1 MTQQDNSSDATM
13 SALFRSELANHIKM
27 LQNWMFELQQAPAKL
42 DLLERMAESA
52 RSIKGAAKLLQVQP
66 LAELAGGMED
76 MLRGAQRA
84 QETLSTPQNEA
95 LAQAIEAFKKVL
107 EGDDDNIAESQKWKV
122 EDLQSVLDAHMVVK
136 KASASIPDKL
146 PPTLPRVIGKEK
158 ESTPRVI
165 AAQHQPKTDEP
176 ASDQQIVSLFF
187 VELETQTGIL
197 SDGLLALE
205 ANSHDSEAIESL
217 MRAAH
222 SIKGAARVLGLTDLI
237 HLAHALEDAFT
248 SVANHTIQIDSHTI
262 DVMFSGIDVFS
273 TLVKAGPT
281 EFDSTLAS
289 RSVAIHEIIDQ
300 LEALRGGT
308 EKLANDSPAPERV
321 AIATE
326 PLPTPLTVK
335 ADPEPVTGN
344 TLGDLAPGLR
354 LPTQTGSQRRLNEA
368 RQATRVSRKD
378 RVVRVTADYL
388 TRLMGLAGELLV
400 ESRWLHPF
408 SDALM
413 HLKKSQYELSGIVDV
428 LRATVNE
435 KVLGEEGDQYLLDLQ
450 HKTHQCRENLAKH
463 LEDLELF
470 IRRHATLSDRLYR
483 QVITSRMCPFGDG
496 VEAFPRMVRDLAKQL
511 GKKVSLEII
520 GRSTTIDRDI
530 LDKLKAPLNHLLRN
544 AIDHGIEMPDERI
557 AAGKP
562 PEGHI
567 RLEARHRAGVL
578 SITVSDD
585 GRGVDLPEIRNKVK
599 ISKLVDS
606 DMAHNLTESELLD
619 FLFLPGFTT
628 SKEIT
633 EISGRGVGLNVVQNM
648 VHEVSGQVRVGGK
661 KGQGATFSLQLPLT
675 LSVLRALLVVIGG
688 EPYAF
693 PLARVERAMVLDRSR
708 IQMVENREYYNFN
721 GQNIG
726 LIPGYS
732 ILELPE
738 GRKIIPELSIVV
750 LTDGI
755 NSYGVVVDRLL
766 GEKELVVQELD
777 PRIGKVG
784 DVACGAFMEDGSPIL
799 VIDVEDMVRSVDKLL
814 STGGLGNLGSAP
826 LEQQNK
832 RRKRVLVVDD
842 SITVREV
849 ECRILENHGYEV
861 DVAVNGVDGW
871 NTVRIGDYDLVVTDV
886 DMPRMNGIEL
896 VKSIKNDPRLRTLP
910 VMIVS
915 YKERSDDRMLGMEA
929 GANYYLAKSSF
940 HDDRF
945 LEAVRDLIG
954 DPAQEK

>member
-1 MTQQDNSSDATM
+1 MTTHGNPSDATM
-13 SALFRSELANHIKM
+13 AALFCSELVVH
-27 LQNWMFELQQAPAKL
+27 LQTLRHCLGELQKDAKKIYV
-42 DLLERMAESA
+42 LEQMADVT
-52 RSIKGAAKLLQVQP
+52 RSIKGAAKLLQIQP
-66 LAELAGGMED
+66 LADLSSSMEE
-76 MLRGAQRA
+76 MLRSSVRGQ
-84 QETLSTPQNEA
+84 TPLDEVQY
-95 LAQAIEAFKKVL
+95 QAIQNAVEAFEKVL
-107 EGDDDNIAESQKWKV
+107 KDNEKTIAEPNKWLV
-122 EDLQSVLDAHMVVK
+122 EDLQGVLDALGGFKHITP
-136 KASASIPDKL
+136 SIQIRIPKM
-146 PPTLPRVIGKEK
+146 PVTLISPSGT
-158 ESTPRVI
+158 ESDQT
-165 AAQHQPKTDEP
+165 AT
-176 ASDQQIVSLFF
+176 DQQIVSLFF
-187 VELETQTGIL
+187 VELETQVGIL
-197 SDGLLALE
+197 TDSLLALE
-205 ANSHDSEAIESL
+205 ANPNDSEAIESL

-222 SIKGAARVLGLTDLI
+222 SLKGAARVLGLTDLI
-237 HLAHALEDAFT
+237 HLAHAMEDSFQ
-248 SVANHTIQIDSHTI
+248 TIQRRELQVDSLIIDTMFTAI
-262 DVMFSGIDVFS
+262 DLFSV
-273 TLVKAGPT
+273 LAKAGAA
-281 EFDSTLAS
+281 EFEGMLAS
-289 RSVAIHEIIDQ
+289 KKAAILEIIDQ
-300 LEALRGGT
+300 LEALRRD
-308 EKLANDSPAPERV
+308 AADAP
-321 AIATE
+321 
-326 PLPTPLTVK
+326 LSPLTVVDNPPSSPPPASMTLK
-335 ADPEPVTGN
+335 PQAPPEQSKS
-344 TLGDLAPGLR
+344 LK
-354 LPTQTGSQRRLNEA
+354 LPAQTSSLKRLNEA
-368 RQATRVSRKD
+368 RQQTRVARKD

-408 SDALM
+408 SDALLQ
-413 HLKKSQYELSGIVDV
+413 LKKSQYELSGFVDI

-435 KVLGEEGDQYLLDLQ
+435 KVLGEEGEQVLLELQ
-450 HKTHQCRENLAKH
+450 HKTHQCRESLAKH

-511 GKKVSLEII
+511 GKRATLEII

-544 AIDHGIEMPDERI
+544 AVDHGIGTPEERI
-557 AAGKP
+557 AVGKP

-567 RLEARHRAGVL
+567 KLEARHRAGVL

-585 GRGVDLPEIRNKVK
+585 GKGLDLDKIRKRVQDL
-599 ISKLVDS
+599 KLVDS
-606 DMAHNLTESELLD
+606 DMARNLTESELLD

-628 SKEIT
+628 SHQVT
-633 EISGRGVGLNVVQNM
+633 EISGRGIGLNVVQNM

-661 KGQGATFSLQLPLT
+661 KGEGSIFSLQLPLT
-675 LSVLRALLVVIGG
+675 LSVLRALLVEIGG

-693 PLARVERAMVLDRSR
+693 PLARVERAMVIDRTR
-708 IQMVENREYYNFN
+708 IQMVENREYYNFD

-726 LIPGYS
+726 LIPGYR

-738 GRKIIPELSIVV
+738 RRKPAVELAVVV
-750 LTDGI
+750 LSDGL

-799 VIDVEDMVRSVDKLL
+799 VIDVEDMVRSIDKLL
-814 STGGLGNLGSAP
+814 STGSLGHLGP
-826 LEQQNK
+826 VEVEPKKQ
-832 RRKRVLVVDD
+832 RRKRILVVDD

-871 NTVRIGDYDLVVTDV
+871 NTVRIGEYDLVVTDV

-896 VKSIKNDPRLRTLP
+896 VRSIKSDPRLHNLP

-945 LEAVRDLIG
+945 LEAVRDLVG
-954 DPAQEK
+954 EPTAGKNG